1 MSSSS
6 SSSVTRIDPVEITNS
21 SQYRYYLGL
30 KTGEDTMMSR
40 KKFLLTRD
48 AYPRHGQFLSSS
60 WFNPL
65 IKSKNYKNDLWLAIV
80 KVPQND
86 SGDIWKDT
94 FRQLSATQGSSWKDL
109 HCIECVSQY
118 NWQSFYEDITDAS
131 KILRQQ
137 KDSRS
142 KMIEVSLP
150 CSRYGD
156 SRRINFTVAT
166 SYSKQFENSNKDEE
180 TRLLRDPED
189 PKNSE
194 VLMVTI
200 QCPSFVISTQ

>member
-1 MSSSS
+1 
-6 SSSVTRIDPVEITNS
+6 
-21 SQYRYYLGL
+21 
-30 KTGEDTMMSR
+30 MMSR
-40 KKFLLTRD
+40 KKFLLTSEE
-48 AYPRHGQFLSSS
+48 YPRHGQFLSSS

-65 IKSKNYKNDLWLAIV
+65 IKSKNYKSDLWLAIV

-86 SGDIWKDT
+86 NGDMWKDA
-94 FRQLSATQGSSWKDL
+94 FRQLSATEGSSWKDL
-109 HCIECVSQY
+109 YCTECVSQY

-131 KILRQQ
+131 KKLRER
-137 KDSRS
+137 KDLRS

-150 CSRYGD
+150 CRSYGD

-166 SYSKQFENSNKDEE
+166 SYSKHFEDSNKDEE

-189 PKNSE
+189 PKNSD

-200 QCPSFVISTQ
+200 QCPSFVISIQ

>member
-1 MSSSS
+1 MSS
-6 SSSVTRIDPVEITNS
+6 VAARMRTDPTEITNAS
-21 SQYRYYLGL
+21 HYRYYLAV
-30 KTGEDTMMSR
+30 KTGEDTMLSR
-40 KKFLLTRD
+40 KRFLLTSD
-48 AYPRHGQFLSSS
+48 SSPRHGQFLSSS

-86 SGDIWKDT
+86 NGVIWKDA

-109 HCIECVSQY
+109 ICIECVSQY
-118 NWQSFYEDITDAS
+118 HWHCFYEDITDAS
-131 KILRQQ
+131 KMLRDQ
-137 KDSRS
+137 KDNRS

-150 CSRYGD
+150 CCRYGD
-156 SRRINFTVAT
+156 LRRISFTVAT
-166 SYSKQFENSNKDEE
+166 SYCKQFESNNNNEE

>member
-1 MSSSS
+1 MAYCVEAKS
-6 SSSVTRIDPVEITNS
+6 DPVEITNS
-21 SQYRYYLGL
+21 SNYRYYIAI
-30 KTGEDTMMSR
+30 KTGDEMILSR

-48 AYPRHGQFLSSS
+48 AYPKEGQFLSSS

-65 IKSKNYKNDLWLAIV
+65 IKSRHYKNDLWLAIV
-80 KVPQND
+80 KIPQND
-86 SGDIWKDT
+86 SGEARREA
-94 FRQLSATQGSSWKDL
+94 FRQLSSTQGSSWEHL
-109 HCIECVSQY
+109 VCIECVSQY
-118 NWQSFYEDITDAS
+118 NWHCFYEDITDAS
-131 KILRQQ
+131 KFLREE
-137 KDSRS
+137 KDVRS

-150 CSRYGD
+150 CRRYGD

-166 SYSKQFENSNKDEE
+166 SYSKMFETNSKDEE

-200 QCPSFVISTQ
+200 QCPSFTIST